1 MPEGRGLRKALCQA
15 VFFPLRSARTVTGYR
30 IILMTVAA
38 KGCPVRDGHFAATT
52 APDAFMEFHSAE
64 RHRSAAMRAAP
75 TIPLPHGSPDVID
88 GNGTQNE
95 RDTVDSN

>member
-1 MPEGRGLRKALCQA
+1 
-15 VFFPLRSARTVTGYR
+15 
-30 IILMTVAA
+30 MTVAA
-38 KGCPVRDGHFAATT
+38 KCRPVLNTDFAATT

-95 RDTVDSN
+95 RDTGDSNGQFLTLQDTHRSAVWPEFGPNALRHCF